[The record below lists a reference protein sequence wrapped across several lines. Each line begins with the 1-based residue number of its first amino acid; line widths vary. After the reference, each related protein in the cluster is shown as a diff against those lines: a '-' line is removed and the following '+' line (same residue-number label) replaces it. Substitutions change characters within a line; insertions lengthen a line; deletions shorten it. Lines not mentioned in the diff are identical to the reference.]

1 MWDYKSEASPATLPK
16 SKPQNDLKLLLKF
29 KQRKSLLDSLKKLQS
44 DGYLSQL
51 DVAQVE
57 RAIEGSEVL
66 FRELNAVHDTFGVER
81 QGVYAGHIENVLR
94 Q

>member
-1 MWDYKSEASPATLPK
+1 M
-16 SKPQNDLKLLLKF
+16 
-29 KQRKSLLDSLKKLQS
+29 QS

-51 DVAQVE
+51 DVAHVE

-66 FRELNAVHDTFGVER
+66 FRELSVVYDTFGFER